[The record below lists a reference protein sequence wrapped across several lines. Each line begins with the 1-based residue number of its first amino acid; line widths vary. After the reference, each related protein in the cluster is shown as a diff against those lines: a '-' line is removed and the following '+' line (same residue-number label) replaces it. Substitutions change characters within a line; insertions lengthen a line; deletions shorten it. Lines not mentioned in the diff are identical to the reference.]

1 MMSQGCIFM
10 SVPKISFVIPCF
22 NEEQN
27 LKPLYNELKAVIS
40 QNSFTAEMIF
50 TDDGSSDK
58 SYEFLEQLA
67 KSDSHVKVIKL
78 RRNFGQT
85 AAMAA
90 GIDAARGEYIIP
102 IDADRQNDPAD
113 APRLLAKAEEGYEV
127 VSGWRRYR
135 KDPLSKKIPSRI
147 ANKLISWISGVKLH
161 DYGCTLKVYHR
172 DVIKDVPLYGEMHR
186 FMPIHASWMGAN
198 VTELPVNHRPRVA
211 GKSNYGLSRTFK
223 VLLDLLLVKFL
234 GTYSTKPIYFF
245 GGFGLISIFLGFIFF
260 TITLIQKFAADVWV
274 HKNPM
279 MVMGILF
286 FIIGV
291 QMIMLGILAE
301 LITRTYHESQKK
313 PIYMVEKRLNQE
325 EHQDKE

>member
-1 MMSQGCIFM
+1 
-10 SVPKISFVIPCF
+10 
-22 NEEQN
+22 
-27 LKPLYNELKAVIS
+27 
-40 QNSFTAEMIF
+40 
-50 TDDGSSDK
+50 
-58 SYEFLEQLA
+58 
-67 KSDSHVKVIKL
+67 
-78 RRNFGQT
+78 
-85 AAMAA
+85 MAA
-90 GIDAARGEYIIP
+90 GIDAARGELIIP
-102 IDADRQNDPAD
+102 LDADRQNDPAD
-113 APRLLAKAEEGYEV
+113 VPKMVAKADEGYEV
-127 VSGWRRYR
+127 VSGWRRNR
-135 KDPLSKKIPSRI
+135 KDPLSKKIPSRA

-186 FMPIHASWMGAN
+186 FMPIHASWMGAKI
-198 VTELPVNHRPRVA
+198 TELEVNHRPRVA
-211 GKSNYGLSRTFK
+211 GKSNYGLSRIFK

-245 GGFGLISIFLGFIFF
+245 GGTGLGSIFIGIIFF
-260 TITLIQKFAADVWV
+260 IITLIQKFAYDVWV

-279 MVMGILF
+279 MVIGVLF

-325 EHQDKE
+325 EPPEEDSSKTN